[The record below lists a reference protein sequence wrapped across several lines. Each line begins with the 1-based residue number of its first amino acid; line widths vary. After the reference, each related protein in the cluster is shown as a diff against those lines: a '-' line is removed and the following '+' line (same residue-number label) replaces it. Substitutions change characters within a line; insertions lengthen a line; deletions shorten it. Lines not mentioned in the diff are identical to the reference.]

1 MACNLRKRKDD
12 IPKLSRKEKS
22 WVCEECNALI
32 FAETKPRC
40 RKAVR
45 AAMDALHAF
54 ADAESDQLHLNE
66 KGVK

>member
-12 IPKLSRKEKS
+12 IPKLSPREKS
-22 WVCEECNALI
+22 WVCEECHALI
-32 FAETKPRC
+32 MAETKPRC

-45 AAMDALHAF
+45 AEMDALHAF
-54 ADAESDQLHLNE
+54 AEAESDQLQLNQ